1 MSSSGR
7 ARFLRRRSRTPS
19 VSPDILDKYI
29 RAGRIAKEA
38 REFGA
43 AHASAGKS
51 SLELANAIE
60 ILIRERGGQCAF
72 PVNIGINE
80 VAAHYTP
87 SRDNDMR
94 FKEGDVV
101 KIDVGAH
108 VEGYPADT
116 SVTVEVGTRK
126 HTQLI
131 RCAEDA
137 LGVCIEMASPGTS
150 MSAIGSAVERVIK
163 SAGYRPV
170 QNLTGHSME
179 RYNLHAGLSIPNID
193 TRDKTCV
200 EEGMIL
206 AIEPFSTTGSG
217 KVDGRGRG
225 SIFRIV
231 RERRAP
237 AEVEQL
243 FVKIRQRFGPFP
255 FAGRWCEE
263 LEPDAD
269 NHLQKMIRLGMIMS
283 YPILTEIAGGIVA
296 QAEHSVVV
304 TSSGCKVLT

>member
-1 MSSSGR
+1 M
-7 ARFLRRRSRTPS
+7 
-19 VSPDILDKYI
+19 
-29 RAGRIAKEA
+29 
-38 REFGA
+38 
-43 AHASAGKS
+43 SAGKS

-87 SRDNDMR
+87 SKDNDMR
-94 FKEGDVV
+94 FKERDIV

-116 SVTVEVGTRK
+116 SITVEVGTRK

-137 LGVCIEMASPGTS
+137 LGVCIEMAAPGTS
-150 MSAIGSAVERVIK
+150 MSAIGSAVERVIR

-179 RYNLHAGLSIPNID
+179 RFNLHAGLSIPSIE
-193 TRDKTCV
+193 TKDKTAI
-200 EEGMIL
+200 EEGMVL
-206 AIEPFSTTGSG
+206 AIEPFSTTGVG
-217 KVDGRGRG
+217 RVDGKGRG

-231 RERRAP
+231 RDRRAP
-237 AEVEQL
+237 ADVEQL
-243 FVKIRQRFGPFP
+243 FLRMRQRFGPFP
-255 FAGRWCEE
+255 FAGRWCDE
-263 LEPDAD
+263 LDRDAGTL
-269 NHLQKMIRLGMIMS
+269 LQKMIRLGMIMS
-283 YPILTEIAGGIVA
+283 YPVLSEVAGGVVA
-296 QAEHSVVV
+296 QAEHSVIV
-304 TSSGCKVLT
+304 TSNGCRVLT